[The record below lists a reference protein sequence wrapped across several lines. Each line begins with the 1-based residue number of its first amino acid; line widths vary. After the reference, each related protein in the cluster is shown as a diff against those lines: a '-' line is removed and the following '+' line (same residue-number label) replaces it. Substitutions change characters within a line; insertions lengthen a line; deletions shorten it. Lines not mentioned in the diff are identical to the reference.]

1 MNTLYIALAMLAGL
15 SAGHSAPVQAASDS
29 PVVKR
34 VSLQNVSLPYVEQ
47 GDGIPVIFVHGEI
60 SDLRAWEPQRRAVVP
75 GYRFIAYTQRYFS
88 GARAPGRGA
97 PYSVETHVADLRAFI
112 AHLDAGPVYLVGHS
126 YGGAVA
132 IRAALQDPDLVR
144 GVFVNEPLIDL
155 AVAGADVRNILGRER
170 RGLGGAQK
178 AAVAGNAEAAVRL
191 LSDWSNQRTGGFHEL
206 PPERRTMHMDNRR
219 SVLQHLSA
227 PRSRPL
233 GCAEL
238 RKFEPPLTITVGER
252 TRPFF
257 RALTDELH
265 QCVSGSELIQ
275 ISGAGHL
282 GPSQYP
288 TLFNRELVSF
298 LRKYESEEKSPGEH
312 LRSGGRSSAA
322 TSAITCDGRAI

>member
-1 MNTLYIALAMLAGL
+1 MNPLYFALVMLASL
-15 SAGHSAPVQAASDS
+15 SAGHSAPVQTATDT
-29 PVVKR
+29 PVAKR
-34 VSLQNVSLPYVEQ
+34 VSLRNVSLPYVEQ

-88 GARAPGRGA
+88 GGSEPGRGA

-112 AHLDAGPVYLVGHS
+112 AHLDAGPVYLVGDS

-132 IRAALQDPDLVR
+132 IRAALQDPDHVR
-144 GVFVNEPLIDL
+144 GVFVNEPFIDL
-155 AVAGADVRNILGRER
+155 AVAGADLRNILEKEQ
-170 RGLGGAQK
+170 RGLGGAQQ

-206 PPERRTMHMDNRR
+206 PLERRTMHLDNSR
-219 SVLQHLSA
+219 SALQHLSA

-238 RKFEPPLTITVGER
+238 RRFEPPLSITVGER
-252 TRPFF
+252 TRPIF
-257 RALTDELH
+257 RVLTGELH

-275 ISGAGHL
+275 LSGAGHL
-282 GPSQYP
+282 VPSQHP

-298 LRKYESEEKSPGEH
+298 LSKYGSEKKNPGEDP
-312 LRSGGRSSAA
+312 RPGR
-322 TSAITCDGRAI
+322 R